1 MKKFYITITDNLTG
15 EVTIVEQEIEETEI
29 IEEN

>member
-1 MKKFYITITDNLTG
+1 MKKFHITITDNLTG